1 MFIWFRLTVLD
12 IDIPRKKITD
22 DEEDDKIDDNI
33 DCNKT
38 TDDDDDLTKLNIDAD
53 KTIIDHPSARTLDT
67 CMELFFKYIHEFCFA
82 NDVLK
87 IESLRM
93 LYMDILRLFET
104 IILSTHVSLYVQY
117 IMFYICSF
125 KPVVTENFTDWLWCK
140 VIDLNAAPVLRQTA
154 VYYISS
160 LLATASYIS
169 HE

>member
-1 MFIWFRLTVLD
+1 MD
-12 IDIPRKKITD
+12 IDVPRKKITDD

-33 DCNKT
+33 DSNKT
-38 TDDDDDLTKLNIDAD
+38 TDGDDDRIKLDIDAD

-67 CMELFFKYIHEFCFA
+67 CMELFLKYMHEFCFV
-82 NDVLK
+82 NDDLK
-87 IESLRM
+87 LGSLRI
-93 LYMDILRLFET
+93 LYIDILRLFET
-104 IILSTHVSLYVQY
+104 VILSTHVTLYVQY

-125 KPVVTENFTDWLWCK
+125 KPIVAENFTDWLWCK

-160 LLATASYIS
+160 LLTTASYAS